1 MKTKGIKVYLS
12 IKSKKTLLA
21 FVLVLI
27 GATGFSQQITYKN
40 LLGKWQSID
49 SVDKDSKRFYIKFYD
64 STHMDVFT
72 DSAADKC
79 IYQFAQKKD
88 FIAINYT
95 LEGLDQ
101 TFLIKLRSDT
111 LRLQFSLNEED
122 LQVWQSPETDQNT
135 ALLVKEKLPAR
146 RKKR

>member
-1 MKTKGIKVYLS
+1 MNANGIKAYS
-12 IKSKKTLLA
+12 TIKRMNTLLT
-21 FVLVLI
+21 LI
-27 GATGFSQQITYKN
+27 LILISGTGYTQQITYKN
-40 LLGKWQSID
+40 LIGKWQSID

-64 STHMDVFT
+64 STHMDVFS

-101 TFLIKLRSDT
+101 TFLIKLKSDT

-122 LQVWQSPETDQNT
+122 LQVWQFPETDQNT
-135 ALLVKEKLPAR
+135 ALLVKEKPSAR
-146 RKKR
+146 RKKK

>member
-1 MKTKGIKVYLS
+1 MKTKGIKEYLR
-12 IKSKKTLLA
+12 IKKMKTL
-21 FVLVLI
+21 F
-27 GATGFSQQITYKN
+27 GFILFLLTAKGYSQQITYKN
-40 LLGKWQSID
+40 LIGKWQSID
-49 SVDKDSKRFYIKFYD
+49 SVDKDSNRFYIKFYD

-79 IYQFAQKKD
+79 IYQFAMKKD

-101 TFLIKLRSDT
+101 TFLIKLKSDT
-111 LRLQFSLNEED
+111 LRLQFSLNEEE

-135 ALLVKEKLPAR
+135 ALLVREKRSPK
-146 RKKR
+146 RKK